1 MPVHNADIA
10 RVFEEIA
17 DLLALQDA
25 NPFRVR
31 AYRNA
36 ARTIGNLSLDLA
48 AALRE
53 GRPLPKLPGIG
64 ADLGAKIADIARTD
78 TTPLLG
84 RLRRQTPPALVE
96 MLRIPGLGPKRVRAL
111 ADTLGVK
118 SLADLEKAAREG
130 KIRGIAGFGEKTEA
144 AIARAAAER
153 LGAARR
159 FELAVAWQYAEPL
172 LAHLAAA
179 RGAKRVVAAGSLR
192 RQRDT
197 VGDLDILVAGEAHDA
212 MRRFVSYGEVAEV
225 LAQGPTRASV
235 RLACG
240 LQVDL
245 RAVPVESYGAALV
258 YFTGSRAHNIALR
271 RLAQGRGLK
280 INEYGVFRGRRRIAG
295 ETEESVYAAV
305 GLPPIPPELREDRGE
320 LEAAKAGRLPRLVE
334 RSDLRGDLHAHT
346 RWSDG
351 AASVAEMARAA
362 RAAGLEYLAIT
373 DHSRR
378 LAAAHG
384 LDPLRLRRQLAEID
398 AVEVEGLAL
407 LKGIE
412 VDILD
417 DGTLDLP
424 DAVLGELDVV
434 VAAVHSAFQLP
445 RARQTERVLRALAHP
460 RVTMLAHPVGRLL
473 GARPGCDLDML
484 KIARAA
490 AAHGKILELN
500 AQPERLD
507 LDDLHCRMAKEE
519 GVRVAIS
526 SDAHGPAQFEYL
538 RWGIGQA
545 RRGWLEAADVVNT
558 RPLGALRALLER

>member
-64 ADLGAKIADIARTD
+64 ADLGAKIADIARTG